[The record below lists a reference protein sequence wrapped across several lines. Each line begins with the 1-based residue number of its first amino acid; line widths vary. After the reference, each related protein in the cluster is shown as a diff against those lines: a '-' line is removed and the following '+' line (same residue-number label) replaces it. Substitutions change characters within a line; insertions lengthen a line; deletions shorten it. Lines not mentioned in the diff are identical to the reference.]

1 MSPCCCTCIAARGH
15 TKGHLIARRARL
27 SVSGHRPVAVR
38 SVVSIVR
45 DTSMTLPDGRVL
57 AYADLGARSGRL
69 VIHSDGAPSSRLE
82 LVLFDEIFSELDVRW
97 CARTVPAMGVRLPG
111 PVVEWRTGRR
121 TSRRWRTVCAASD
134 SPSPVPRVVGPM
146 RWLVPRCSQTGSQ
159 QWVSCVAPPTSAG
172 PVPGRTTRYE
182 ADLMCVADEVEAV
195 AWCGAVPF
203 RTPVSGPV
211 LRAGARL
218 LRRPAAACLLHVAP
232 SIRRITRP
240 ERGPSTLGGLATPTR
255 I

>member
-1 MSPCCCTCIAARGH
+1 MLLQCIAARGH
-15 TKGHLIARRARL
+15 TKGHPIARRARL

-57 AYADLGARSGRL
+57 AYTDLGARSGRL

-97 CARTVPAMGVRLPG
+97 CARTVPATGARLPS
-111 PVVEWRTGRR
+111 PVVEWQAGRR
-121 TSRRWRTVCAASD
+121 TSRRWRTICAASD

-159 QWVSCVAPPTSAG
+159 QWVC
-172 PVPGRTTRYE
+172 
-182 ADLMCVADEVEAV
+182 
-195 AWCGAVPF
+195 
-203 RTPVSGPV
+203 
-211 LRAGARL
+211 RAQGLACYAAL
-218 LRRPAAACLLHVAP
+218 LTLAYFMWRRPSVASHVPNAAPQP
-232 SIRRITRP
+232 SADWRHQRASDPNR
-240 ERGPSTLGGLATPTR
+240 A
-255 I
+255 